1 MAASPA
7 PSSGTPKPLAAFMRS
22 LVPRFMRK
30 KTTNFS
36 RQHERKDCVLLGT
49 MIVEEVG
56 AQFDGVVLDMSLGGC
71 SFRPATLYLLDR
83 PDVHVTV
90 QTEYFKM
97 HGIIRATRP
106 HSYGIQ
112 FSGMLEADV
121 VTEIMSKHGGSI
133 HDSFLARPQ

>member
-1 MAASPA
+1 MSASPS
-7 PSSGTPKPLAAFMRS
+7 PGSPKPLAAFMRS
-22 LVPRFMRK
+22 LVPPFLRK

-49 MIVEEVG
+49 MTIEEVG

-83 PDVHVTV
+83 PNVHVTV

-112 FSGMLEADV
+112 FSGMLEPEV
-121 VTEIMSKHGGSI
+121 VTEIMNKHGGSI
-133 HDSFLARPQ
+133 QDSFLARPQ